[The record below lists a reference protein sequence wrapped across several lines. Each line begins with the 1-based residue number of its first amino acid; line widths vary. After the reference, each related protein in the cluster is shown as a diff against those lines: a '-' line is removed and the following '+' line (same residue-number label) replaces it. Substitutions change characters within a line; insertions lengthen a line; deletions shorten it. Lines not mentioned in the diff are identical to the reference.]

1 MNANEIHPAIVQ
13 GIYKQAADD
22 ILSKIKA
29 ALGIEEEAP
38 AIDAVSGGLTAGA
51 ITPGAVLGA
60 RGAAAGGAKLS
71 KILEHAGA
79 TAAMDAARGHSYAP
93 GGMSIS
99 GATRNRKLK
108 SLLAGAAKTGSKAF
122 GSKRG
127 MQIAGGA
134 AGGLLSASAM
144 YALSN
149 PRTRAA
155 LSKLIG

>member
-1 MNANEIHPAIVQ
+1 MNVNEIHPAIVQ

-38 AIDAVSGGLTAGA
+38 AIDAASAGLTAGA
-51 ITPGAVLGA
+51 AIPGAVAGA
-60 RGAAAGGAKLS
+60 KGGEALAPVLQGKLNAAA
-71 KILEHAGA
+71 
-79 TAAMDAARGHSYAP
+79 
-93 GGMSIS
+93 
-99 GATRNRKLK
+99 
-108 SLLAGAAKTGSKAF
+108 
-122 GSKRG
+122 SKRIPAIKNRAMRTAG
-127 MQIAGGA
+127 TPKSVARFERAADIAGNKKLMKGVGGA

-155 LSKLIG
+155 LAKLIG